1 MQYLHHI
8 GYFRVENLF
17 FQPGLKN
24 GPKNGPKNLK
34 IFSTIMGV
42 GDGGHPD
49 DGNFHHFL
57 LFKMNPSLIIK
68 DKRKLFPA

>member
-24 GPKNGPKNLK
+24 GPKNLK
-34 IFSTIMGV
+34 IFSTIGGV

-57 LFKMNPSLIIK
+57 LF
-68 DKRKLFPA
+68 